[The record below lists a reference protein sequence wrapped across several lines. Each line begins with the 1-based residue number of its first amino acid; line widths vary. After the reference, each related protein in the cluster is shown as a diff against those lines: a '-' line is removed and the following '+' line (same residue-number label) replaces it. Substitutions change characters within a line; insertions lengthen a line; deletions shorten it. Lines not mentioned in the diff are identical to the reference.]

1 MLLISLQDAMG
12 LESQDP
18 GDVIAPAAAVK
29 PGRKDFIF
37 FFLSFFFFCLLFR
50 AAPMAHGSFQARGSV
65 RAVAANN
72 SHSHSNA
79 GSELHLQPTPQLTST
94 PDP

>member
-37 FFLSFFFFCLLFR
+37 FFLSFFFFVFYLGPHLWHMEVSR
-50 AAPMAHGSFQARGSV
+50 PGVQ
-65 RAVAANN
+65 
-72 SHSHSNA
+72 
-79 GSELHLQPTPQLTST
+79 SEL
-94 PDP
+94 